1 MDFINNIVTEV
12 TASLLCSAK
21 LLPSLP
27 ARATVEWSAIMRS
40 LNTTLVLSALRI
52 LTMFAS
58 PAFAQEPHHHH
69 ATSPARGVFDR
80 STQSGF
86 QSEVPGAMPGYGVIP
101 EYGVIPGYDSNG
113 TTVPIPN
120 PGYR

>member
-1 MDFINNIVTEV
+1 
-12 TASLLCSAK
+12 
-21 LLPSLP
+21 
-27 ARATVEWSAIMRS
+27 MRS

-58 PAFAQEPHHHH
+58 PAFAQEPHHHR
-69 ATSPARGVFDR
+69 ATSPADPNGRSVFDR

-101 EYGVIPGYDSNG
+101 EYGVIPGHDSNG

>member
-1 MDFINNIVTEV
+1 
-12 TASLLCSAK
+12 
-21 LLPSLP
+21 
-27 ARATVEWSAIMRS
+27 MRS

-58 PAFAQEPHHHH
+58 PAFAQEPHHYHHHH
-69 ATSPARGVFDR
+69 ATSPADPNGRGVFDR
-80 STQSGF
+80 SMQSGF
-86 QSEVPGAMPGYGVIP
+86 QSEVPGKTGYGVIP
-101 EYGVIPGYDSNG
+101 EYGLIPGYDSNG